1 MMTEYLI
8 FAHKSYEQPLE
19 LLGPLRLE
27 GEAEMDHSRL
37 VAEACGQF
45 GREEWIEMIAIPQS
59 AVVQVIPISES
70 LRHSP

>member
-19 LLGPLRLE
+19 LLGTLRGE
-27 GEAEMDHSRL
+27 GEAEMDHARL
-37 VAEACGQF
+37 VEEACAKF
-45 GREEWIEMIAIPQS
+45 GSEEWIEMIAIPKS